1 MLPRKKVQYEQEVR
15 PRVAEAFGL
24 KNRLEMP
31 RMDKIILNVGMGR
44 ELEGTKL
51 RANVREQVLDDLAV
65 ITGQKA
71 VMVRARKSVSNFK
84 VREGYETHAMVTL
97 RGGRMWEFFD
107 RLFTLAIPRVKD
119 FRGLSE
125 RSFDKAGNY
134 GFGVG
139 EQAIFPE
146 VNMAEAKYTHG
157 MNINIVFSNS
167 DPDRSRF
174 LLRELGVP
182 FRREEEAAA

>member
-1 MLPRKKVQYEQEVR
+1 MPPRMKEQYEQEVR
-15 PRVAEAFGL
+15 PKVADEFGL

-31 RMDKIILNVGMGR
+31 RMEKIVLNVGMGR

-51 RANVREQVLDDLAV
+51 RANVREQVLEDLAV
-65 ITGQKA
+65 ISGQKA
-71 VMVRARKSVSNFK
+71 VMVKARKSVSNFK
-84 VREGYETHAMVTL
+84 VRTGYETHAMVTL
-97 RGGRMWEFFD
+97 RGSRMWEFFD
-107 RLFTLAIPRVKD
+107 RLFNLAIPRVKD
-119 FRGLSE
+119 FRGLSD
-125 RSFDKAGNY
+125 RSFDLAGNY
-134 GFGVG
+134 AFGVG

-167 DPDRSRF
+167 TPDRSRF

-182 FRREEEAAA
+182 FHREEAAA